1 MNLITG
7 ATGIVGA
14 HLALQLLQQNQS
26 VVALKRSNS
35 DIQKTKKLFSYYTAD
50 YEVLFQKIKWVDGD
64 VCDVYSIIEA
74 LEGISTVFHC
84 AGFVSF
90 NKKQYEQLFKINGE
104 GTANVVNAC
113 LEKNVGALCHVSSIA
128 TLQNPDIT
136 HCIDES
142 VFWKSS
148 PQASNYAI
156 SKYNAEREVW
166 RGIEEGLNAVIVNPG
181 AIITPGFWEQSSG
194 KIIQTCYKGNLF
206 YTNGGTGYIAAS
218 DVAKCMI
225 HLVKEKQFGKRFV
238 LVEGNYSYQEIL
250 TQIHAALSKKPPF
263 IKANK
268 QLLILAA
275 WLEKIRCFFT
285 QKEPLITQQLIPAL
299 IEKNIYNSEKI
310 KQTIPFKLMPIEQYI
325 KFMSQVFI
333 DEQLS
338 KKG

>member
-64 VCDVYSIIEA
+64 VTDVYSIIEA

-285 QKEPLITQQLIPAL
+285 QMEPLITQQLIPAL

-325 KFMSQVFI
+325 KFVSQVFL